1 MSALISLASRVRETI
16 QPDARATALAATIE
30 QLATITP
37 DATAASLAAG
47 FRAVSITD
55 PADGPREI
63 ARRNTCRELV
73 DLLGVEPS
81 IAPDMQGAR
90 EIWSAWAQHFEASS
104 DPRHMAMA
112 QTFRR
117 EVVEMDGLIF

>member
-1 MSALISLASRVRETI
+1 MSALISLAYRVRETI
-16 QPDARATALAATIE
+16 QPDARATAMAATLE

-37 DATAASLAAG
+37 DATAAALAAG
-47 FRAVSITD
+47 FRAVSVVD
-55 PADGPREI
+55 PTDGPREI

-73 DLLGVEPS
+73 NLLGVEPS
-81 IAPDMQGAR
+81 IAPDLDGAR
-90 EIWSAWAQHFEASS
+90 DVWSAWARHFEASP

-117 EVVEMDGLIF
+117 EIVEMDGLIF